1 MGVAAV
7 ILIIILLILLHSSPP
22 CTLHATL
29 LTDFD
34 PTLPLHVL
42 NLKMGSGRIVLYRN
56 YIWIHLIAIFG
67 QTL

>member
-7 ILIIILLILLHSSPP
+7 TLIDVLILLHFIPP
-22 CTLHATL
+22 CTLRAIL

-42 NLKMGSGRIVLYRN
+42 NLKVGSGRIVLYRN
-56 YIWIHLIAIFG
+56 
-67 QTL
+67 

>member
-7 ILIIILLILLHSSPP
+7 ILIILLLILLHFSLP
-22 CTLHATL
+22 CTIHTTL

-34 PTLPLHVL
+34 PTLPFHVL
-42 NLKMGSGRIVLYRN
+42 NLKVGSGRIVLYRN